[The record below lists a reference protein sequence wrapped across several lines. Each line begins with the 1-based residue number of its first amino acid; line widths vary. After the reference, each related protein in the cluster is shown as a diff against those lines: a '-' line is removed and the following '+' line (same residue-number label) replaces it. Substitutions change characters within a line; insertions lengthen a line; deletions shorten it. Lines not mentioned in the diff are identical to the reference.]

1 MKNIFIFLAICIF
14 HFNTANAQTEKME
27 SVFIYQFVSKYI
39 EWPATDKSGD
49 FIIGILGSSPIESEL
64 NTMAASKTVG
74 SQKIVVKK
82 YASVGEMG
90 KCHVIYVPSSKK
102 GSLGEVKGKIGGN
115 STLIVSS
122 CDGGAKA
129 GSAINFVTVD
139 GKLKFELNKANA
151 KSQKLNVADAL
162 SQLAILVN

>member
-1 MKNIFIFLAICIF
+1 MRTLAITF
-14 HFNTANAQTEKME
+14 FSLFLFSFANAQTEKME
-27 SVFIYQFVSKYI
+27 SVFIYNFISKFI
-39 EWPATDKSGD
+39 EWPAADKSGD
-49 FIIGILGSSPIESEL
+49 FVVAVLGSSPIEAEF

-82 YASVGEMG
+82 FASVGEIG
-90 KCHVIYVPSSKK
+90 NCHVIYVPSSKK
-102 GSLGEVKGKIGGN
+102 GQLGDVKSKIGSN

-122 CDGGAKA
+122 CDGGAKSGA
-129 GSAINFVTVD
+129 AINFVTVD

-162 SQLAILVN
+162 SQLAIIVN